1 MRRTTKIAAAAVAIL
16 LTAAGTACTK
26 KNVEPAPAP
35 GGTQS
40 TAAGN
45 ANFKIAFVPKL
56 QGIPYFEAMNEGGKD
71 AAAKLGGT
79 WLYQGPTTADAA
91 AQADVVGTFIQ
102 QKVDALFIAPND
114 PDSMA
119 PKIQEGIDAGIHVA
133 TLDTDA
139 PNSARELMVLMAS
152 AEGIGKSNTE
162 AIMEAMGGKGE
173 FAIVSCGETA
183 DQLNQWIAEIKKFTE
198 ANYPEATVVD
208 TVFAGEDVA
217 KATQMATDLMNAHP
231 KLTGIVGT
239 CSTAG
244 PGIAQAVENA
254 GKIGTVF
261 TVGMGTPND
270 MAKYLKSGA
279 ASAGVLWDAKALG
292 CLTYWAG
299 TQMIAKKEFQ
309 ATQAVSE
316 CDLDAVTYDASTKVL
331 LMGEPLTFTKDTV
344 DNYNF

>member
-1 MRRTTKIAAAAVAIL
+1 
-16 LTAAGTACTK
+16 
-26 KNVEPAPAP
+26 
-35 GGTQS
+35 
-40 TAAGN
+40 
-45 ANFKIAFVPKL
+45 
-56 QGIPYFEAMNEGGKD
+56 
-71 AAAKLGGT
+71 
-79 WLYQGPTTADAA
+79 
-91 AQADVVGTFIQ
+91 
-102 QKVDALFIAPND
+102 
-114 PDSMA
+114 
-119 PKIQEGIDAGIHVA
+119 
-133 TLDTDA
+133 
-139 PNSARELMVLMAS
+139 MVLMAS

-279 ASAGVLWDAKALG
+279 ASANSMKAVPRWSRARRRTKKGRRIIATTSGAKF
-292 CLTYWAG
+292 AG
-299 TQMIAKKEFQ
+299 RWPGH
-309 ATQAVSE
+309 S
-316 CDLDAVTYDASTKVL
+316 
-331 LMGEPLTFTKDTV
+331 P
-344 DNYNF
+344 

>member
-133 TLDTDA
+133 TSDTDA

-270 MAKYLKSGA
+270 MAKYLKSGVPARACFGTRRRLA
-279 ASAGVLWDAKALG
+279 ASPTG
-292 CLTYWAG
+292 
-299 TQMIAKKEFQ
+299 Q
-309 ATQAVSE
+309 A
-316 CDLDAVTYDASTKVL
+316 
-331 LMGEPLTFTKDTV
+331 PR
-344 DNYNF
+344 